1 MFTLT
6 FAASRHSAAL
16 AITAADD
23 RVVQWFAGLR
33 SPWLTRVIREA
44 ALAGSWGAIRALVWG
59 TFVSLLVFKRFRHLI
74 VYFVVINVTFYLVA
88 MLSAGLKRPR
98 PFGVAI
104 LGTWNGYA
112 LPSIQITLL
121 AASLVTVLYTL
132 VPEGRWRQ
140 TGKWA
145 AAAIVA
151 IAAVARIYLGADAP
165 TDVLLGA
172 ALGVTIPLLAF
183 RFITPN
189 SVFPIR
195 YRRGRTAHLDVS
207 GARGTA
213 IRQALTDQLGL
224 VVTQIKPFGLA
235 GSAGSTPVRITV
247 KGDPDTH
254 LFGKLYARNHLRSD
268 RSYKFGRELL
278 YGRLE
283 DEKPFN
289 SVRRLVQQE
298 DYALRL
304 LHDAGLPS
312 PRSYGVVELT
322 PEREYLLVTEFFGGA
337 VELQATAGRSRDL
350 ARTHRGGQAHP
361 GHRSDL
367 PAARGPRGH
376 PATGRGSRRRQG
388 RHHHLSG
395 AGAQGPGIG
404 RSRCASIVRP
414 SVPIPASTDQ
424 HSPALRPIERWQDRH
439 WTVLRGTVEHARADD
454 SATS

>member
-1 MFTLT
+1 MDTAPARTAHADAANALAADVRTSRRRRRPTGAPPPLPRTFPISSAGWLLATLALVAVFTIT

-44 ALAGSWGAIRALVWG
+44 ALAGSWGATRALVWG

-121 AASLVTVLYTL
+121 AASLVTVLYTQ

-189 SVFPIR
+189 SVFPI
-195 YRRGRTAHLDVS
+195 
-207 GARGTA
+207 
-213 IRQALTDQLGL
+213 
-224 VVTQIKPFGLA
+224 P
-235 GSAGSTPVRITV
+235 P
-247 KGDPDTH
+247 
-254 LFGKLYARNHLRSD
+254 
-268 RSYKFGRELL
+268 
-278 YGRLE
+278 
-283 DEKPFN
+283 
-289 SVRRLVQQE
+289 
-298 DYALRL
+298 
-304 LHDAGLPS
+304 
-312 PRSYGVVELT
+312 
-322 PEREYLLVTEFFGGA
+322 
-337 VELQATAGRSRDL
+337 
-350 ARTHRGGQAHP
+350 
-361 GHRSDL
+361 
-367 PAARGPRGH
+367 
-376 PATGRGSRRRQG
+376 
-388 RHHHLSG
+388 
-395 AGAQGPGIG
+395 
-404 RSRCASIVRP
+404 RP
-414 SVPIPASTDQ
+414 SGN
-424 HSPALRPIERWQDRH
+424 W
-439 WTVLRGTVEHARADD
+439 
-454 SATS
+454 

>member
-1 MFTLT
+1 MDTAPARTAHADAANALAADVRTSRRRRRPTGAPPPLPRTFPISSAGWLPATLALVAVFTIT

-33 SPWLTRVIREA
+33 SPWLTRVVRDA
-44 ALAGSWGAIRALVWG
+44 ALAGSWGAIRVLVWG
-59 TFVSLLVFKRFRHLI
+59 TFVSLLVLKRFRHLM
-74 VYFVVINVTFYLVA
+74 VYFVVINTTFYLVA
-88 MLSAGLKRPR
+88 MLSAWLKRPR

-104 LGTWNGYA
+104 LGAWNGYA

-195 YRRGRTAHLDVS
+195 YRRGRTAHLDVG

-224 VVTQIKPFGLA
+224 VVTQVKPFGLA

-247 KGDPDTH
+247 EGDPDTH
-254 LFGKLYARNHLRSD
+254 LFGELYAKHHLRSD

-322 PEREYLLVTEFFGGA
+322 LEREYLLVTE
-337 VELQATAGRSRDL
+337 
-350 ARTHRGGQAHP
+350 
-361 GHRSDL
+361 
-367 PAARGPRGH
+367 
-376 PATGRGSRRRQG
+376 SRRT
-388 RHHHLSG
+388 
-395 AGAQGPGIG
+395 
-404 RSRCASIVRP
+404 
-414 SVPIPASTDQ
+414 ST
-424 HSPALRPIERWQDRH
+424 S
-439 WTVLRGTVEHARADD
+439 TF
-454 SATS
+454 